1 MGDEIFI
8 FGFSSGG
15 LAALMLTQLIENVGI
30 KKQETF
36 YGNVEKYGQVELCQ
50 VWFESLFWGYLEEK
64 KDAHWNLDSFGRS
77 DKNQWPG
84 KVRFLGLF
92 DAVDTKGQVDF

>member
-36 YGNVEKYGQVELCQ
+36 YGSVEKYGQVE
-50 VWFESLFWGYLEEK
+50 FASSLVREPVLGVFGGEERCTLE
-64 KDAHWNLDSFGRS
+64 FG
-77 DKNQWPG
+77 
-84 KVRFLGLF
+84 FLREI
-92 DAVDTKGQVDF
+92 